1 MPHARLLLPA
11 AAALTLHAALLLG
24 TGGHTGNGPAGSVAA
39 TGPARTPALQV
50 RWVARPPLAS
60 TAAPVPDLP
69 AEHAPADMAGLSAP
83 PAPLPPSEGPT
94 DALPSSPVQARHAT
108 EGPSGPAEEGGTL
121 AWLPRQ
127 ALTQPPQALAP
138 IVIDYPAG
146 VHPPGP
152 LVHMKLALYIDE
164 RGHVRRTEPIGERLE
179 AAFERAANNA
189 FLQAR
194 FTPGQLGPHVVRTR
208 LVVEVAFE
216 ALPEQGAEARGVRI
230 TVTP

>member
-1 MPHARLLLPA
+1 MQHARLLVPA

-24 TGGHTGNGPAGSVAA
+24 TGGPRGGGPAG
-39 TGPARTPALQV
+39 GPAAPGPAPTAALQV
-50 RWVARPPLAS
+50 RWVARPPLAP
-60 TAAPVPDLP
+60 TTAPVQDLP
-69 AEHAPADMAGLSAP
+69 AEPAIDTTGLSTP
-83 PAPLPPSEGPT
+83 PAPLPPAEGPP
-94 DALPSSPVQARHAT
+94 DALPSPPLQGHHAT
-108 EGPSGPAEEGGTL
+108 EGPTGPAEEGGTL

-138 IVIDYPAG
+138 IVIDYPEG
-146 VHPPGP
+146 VRPATP
-152 LVHMKLALYIDE
+152 VVRMKLALYIDE

-194 FTPGQLGPHVVRTR
+194 FKPGQLGPHVVRTR
-208 LVVEVAFE
+208 LIVEVAFE

-230 TVTP
+230 MVPP

>member
-1 MPHARLLLPA
+1 MQHARLLLPA

-24 TGGHTGNGPAGSVAA
+24 TGGPPGSEPAGGAA
-39 TGPARTPALQV
+39 APGPDRAPALQV
-50 RWVARPPLAS
+50 RWVARPPLAP
-60 TAAPVPDLP
+60 TTAPVPDLP
-69 AEHAPADMAGLSAP
+69 AEPAPDTGGLSAP
-83 PAPLPPSEGPT
+83 PAPPPPSEGPT
-94 DALPSSPVQARHAT
+94 DALPSSPVQARHVT

-208 LVVEVAFE
+208 LIVEVAFE
-216 ALPEQGAEARGVRI
+216 SLPAQDAEARGVRI
-230 TVTP
+230 LITP